1 MICDKVRKRK
11 KRIQRR
17 VPKQRTH
24 GKIIVLL
31 LPDSKLVPEVIEGKE
46 GMRSIEFF
54 VILTVTA
61 FYFAVMSGSVRLD
74 QLVTNT
80 KILTGFFEKGQF
92 GSGGVVE
99 TVGEF
104 ETIVCLDTFDQIREL
119 LKAVPEKDGRGI
131 SAALIER
138 FEVAESRVF
147 VNHSV
152 LIELLTL
159 RVTDQANRRD
169 MLDVDLYPLTGIKHL
184 LIRLWDILGIR
195 KFHSHLTGFCED
207 PV

>member
-1 MICDKVRKRK
+1 M
-11 KRIQRR
+11 
-17 VPKQRTH
+17 
-24 GKIIVLL
+24 
-31 LPDSKLVPEVIEGKE
+31 
-46 GMRSIEFF
+46 
-54 VILTVTA
+54 
-61 FYFAVMSGSVRLD
+61 
-74 QLVTNT
+74 
-80 KILTGFFEKGQF
+80 
-92 GSGGVVE
+92 E
-99 TVGEF
+99 TVGKF

-184 LIRLWDILGIR
+184 LIRLGNILGIR
-195 KFHSHLTGFCED
+195 KFHSHLTGFRED

>member
-61 FYFAVMSGSVRLD
+61 FYFAVMSGSV
-74 QLVTNT
+74 
-80 KILTGFFEKGQF
+80 
-92 GSGGVVE
+92 
-99 TVGEF
+99 
-104 ETIVCLDTFDQIREL
+104 
-119 LKAVPEKDGRGI
+119 
-131 SAALIER
+131 
-138 FEVAESRVF
+138 
-147 VNHSV
+147 
-152 LIELLTL
+152 
-159 RVTDQANRRD
+159 
-169 MLDVDLYPLTGIKHL
+169 
-184 LIRLWDILGIR
+184 
-195 KFHSHLTGFCED
+195 
-207 PV
+207 